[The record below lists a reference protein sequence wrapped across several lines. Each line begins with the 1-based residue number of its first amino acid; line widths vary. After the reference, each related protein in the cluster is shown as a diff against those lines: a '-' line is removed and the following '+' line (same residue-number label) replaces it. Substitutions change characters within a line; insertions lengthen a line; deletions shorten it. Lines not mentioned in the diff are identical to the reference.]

1 MLISPTGVATDI
13 GVMPVPEATPLSSA
27 GLRYLVRHRATAD
40 RPGPFDTR
48 PLGLRH
54 ARPVPSP
61 VQPESHYSPDLQVAV
76 DLDGR
81 PLIETMGKDWK
92 TKASSDGDE
101 GPEEHYDWEEE

>member
-1 MLISPTGVATDI
+1 MPADVPTAGAVSVAED
-13 GVMPVPEATPLSSA
+13 TPLSSA
-27 GLRYLVRHRATAD
+27 SLRYLVRRPALAE
-40 RPGPFDTR
+40 RPGPPETR

-54 ARPVPSP
+54 ARPMPPP
-61 VQPESHYSPDLQVAV
+61 VRPESRYDPQSQVAV
-76 DLDGR
+76 DPHGR

>member
-1 MLISPTGVATDI
+1 MPPDIST
-13 GVMPVPEATPLSSA
+13 PVPVAEDTPLSSA
-27 GLRYLVRHRATAD
+27 SLRYLVRRPALAD
-40 RPGPFDTR
+40 QPGPAATR

-61 VQPESHYSPDLQVAV
+61 VRPEFRYSSELQVAV
-76 DLDGR
+76 DQRGR